1 MAGLPLCVGRI
12 ISLKGC
18 CMGFASSNMINLHGP
33 LSWIFIG
40 FLLAIIGC
48 VLMIQSPELSQFA
61 SVLFLIAGI
70 LVALAVSTLA
80 SE

>member
-1 MAGLPLCVGRI
+1 MSGLLLYVRRI
-12 ISLKGC
+12 ISLKWWI
-18 CMGFASSNMINLHGP
+18 MGFASSNMINLHGP

-48 VLMIQSPELSQFA
+48 VLMIQSPELSLFA
-61 SVLFLIAGI
+61 SVLFLVAGI
-70 LVALAVSTLA
+70 LVALAVTTLA